1 MTFESASKALEDMAK
16 NLDEKSKADKAG
28 KFAMEAIRGHIYYAT
43 GMPPLS
49 AATKAFRGSDANP
62 LQDSGALRDSITYEV
77 VGNNTA
83 SVGTNKVYAP
93 IQNNGG
99 TITAKKNWLFIPAAG
114 VKKLEGSFGYGP
126 TNVLKGLKANNY
138 VYRVG
143 RTICYRKRGTNAPGR
158 VVYYLKKSVVIPK
171 RRFFYLTDEEISQ
184 ILSEVSN
191 DIL

>member
-16 NLDEKSKADKAG
+16 NLDEKSKAKKAG
-28 KFAMEAIRGHIYYAT
+28 LMASEMIRNHIYT
-43 GMPPLS
+43 GEGMPPLS
-49 AATKAFRGSDANP
+49 AATTAYRGQGKP
-62 LQDSGALRDSITYEV
+62 LQDTGSLRDSITYELL
-77 VGNNTA
+77 GNNTA
-83 SVGTNKVYAP
+83 SVGTDKVYAP

-126 TNVLKGLKANNY
+126 TNVLKGLKVKNY

-143 RTICYRKRGTNAPGR
+143 RTICYRERGTNAPGR

-171 RRFFYLTDEEISQ
+171 RRFFYLSDEEISQ

>member
-16 NLDEKSKADKAG
+16 NLDEKSKAKKAG
-28 KFAMEAIRGHIYYAT
+28 LMASEMIRSHIYT
-43 GMPPLS
+43 GEGMPSLS
-49 AATKAFRGSDANP
+49 AATTAYRGQGKP
-62 LQDSGALRDSITYEV
+62 LQDTGALRDSITYEL

-126 TNVLKGLKANNY
+126 TNVLKGLKVKNY

-143 RTICYRKRGTNAPGR
+143 RTICYRERGTTAPGR

-171 RRFFYLTDEEISQ
+171 RRFFYLSDEEISQ

>member
-1 MTFESASKALEDMAK
+1 MMFESASKALEDMAK

-49 AATKAFRGSDANP
+49 AATKAFRGSDAQP
-62 LQDSGALRDSITYEV
+62 LQGSGALRDSITYEV

-126 TNVLKGLKANNY
+126 TNVLKGLKVKNY

-171 RRFFYLTDEEISQ
+171 RRFFYLSDEEISQ

>member
-1 MTFESASKALEDMAK
+1 MKFESASKALEDMAK
-16 NLDEKSKADKAG
+16 NLDEKSKAEKAG
-28 KFAMEAIRGHIYYAT
+28 KFAMEAIRWHIYT
-43 GMPPLS
+43 GEGMPPLS
-49 AATKAFRGSDANP
+49 AATKAFRGSDAKP
-62 LQDSGALRDSITYEV
+62 LQDSTGLRESITYELI
-77 VGNNTA
+77 GNNTA

-114 VKKLEGSFGYGP
+114 VKKLERSFGYGP
-126 TNVLKGLKANNY
+126 TNVLKGLKVKNY

-143 RTICYRKRGTNAPGR
+143 RTICYRERGTNAPGR

-171 RRFFYLTDEEISQ
+171 RRFFYLSDEEISQ

>member
-1 MTFESASKALEDMAK
+1 MNFESASKALEDMAK
-16 NLDEKSKADKAG
+16 NLDEKSKAKKAG
-28 KFAMEAIRGHIYYAT
+28 LMASEMIRSHIYT
-43 GMPPLS
+43 GEGMPPLS
-49 AATKAFRGSDANP
+49 AATTAYRGQGKP
-62 LQDSGALRDSITYEV
+62 LQDTGALRDSITYELI
-77 VGNNTA
+77 GNNTA

-126 TNVLKGLKANNY
+126 TNVLKGLKVKNY

-143 RTICYRKRGTNAPGR
+143 RTICYRERGTTAPGR

>member
-1 MTFESASKALEDMAK
+1 MKFESASKALEDMAK

-126 TNVLKGLKANNY
+126 TNVLKGLKVKNY

-143 RTICYRKRGTNAPGR
+143 RTICYRERGTTAPGR

>member
-1 MTFESASKALEDMAK
+1 MKFESASKALEDMAK
-16 NLDEKSKADKAG
+16 NLDEKSKAKKAG
-28 KFAMEAIRGHIYYAT
+28 LMASEMIRRHIYT
-43 GMPPLS
+43 GEGMPPLS
-49 AATKAFRGSDANP
+49 AATTAYRGQGKP
-62 LQDSGALRDSITYEV
+62 LQDTGALRDSITYEL

-126 TNVLKGLKANNY
+126 TNVLKGLKVKNY

-143 RTICYRKRGTNAPGR
+143 RTICYRERGTTAPGR

-171 RRFFYLTDEEISQ
+171 RRFFYLSDEEISQ
-184 ILSEVSN
+184 MLSEVSN

>member
-16 NLDEKSKADKAG
+16 NLDEKSKAEKAG
-28 KFAMEAIRGHIYYAT
+28 KFAMEAIRWHIYT
-43 GMPPLS
+43 GEGMPPLS
-49 AATKAFRGSDANP
+49 AATTAYRRQGKT
-62 LQDSGALRDSITYEV
+62 LQDTGALRDSITYELI
-77 VGNNTA
+77 GNNTA
-83 SVGTNKVYAP
+83 SVGTDKVYAP

-126 TNVLKGLKANNY
+126 TNVLKGLKVKNY

-143 RTICYRKRGTNAPGR
+143 RTICYRERGTTAPGR

-171 RRFFYLTDEEISQ
+171 RRFFYLSDEEISQ

>member
-1 MTFESASKALEDMAK
+1 MNFESASKALEDMAK

-28 KFAMEAIRGHIYYAT
+28 LMASEMIRNHIYT
-43 GMPPLS
+43 GEGMPPLS
-49 AATKAFRGSDANP
+49 AATTAYRGQGKP
-62 LQDSGALRDSITYEV
+62 LQDTGALRDSITYELI
-77 VGNNTA
+77 GNNTA

-126 TNVLKGLKANNY
+126 TNVLKGLKAKNY

-143 RTICYRKRGTNAPGR
+143 RTICYRERGTNAPGR

-171 RRFFYLTDEEISQ
+171 RRFFYLSDEEISQ
-184 ILSEVSN
+184 MLSEVSN

>member
-1 MTFESASKALEDMAK
+1 MNFESASKALEDMAK

-49 AATKAFRGSDANP
+49 AATRAFRGSDAKP
-62 LQDSGALRDSITYEV
+62 LQDSTGLRESITYELI
-77 VGNNTA
+77 GNNTA
-83 SVGTNKVYAP
+83 SVGTNKIYAP

-126 TNVLKGLKANNY
+126 TNVLNGLKVKNY

-171 RRFFYLTDEEISQ
+171 RRFFYLSDEEISQ
-184 ILSEVSN
+184 MLSEVSN

>member
-16 NLDEKSKADKAG
+16 NLDEKSKAKKAG
-28 KFAMEAIRGHIYYAT
+28 LMASEMIRSHIYT
-43 GMPPLS
+43 GEGMPPLS
-49 AATKAFRGSDANP
+49 AATTAYRGQGKP
-62 LQDSGALRDSITYEV
+62 LQDTGALRDSITYELL
-77 VGNNTA
+77 GNNTA
-83 SVGTNKVYAP
+83 SVGTDKVYAP

-126 TNVLKGLKANNY
+126 TNVLKGLKVKNY

-143 RTICYRKRGTNAPGR
+143 RTICYRERGTNAPGR

-171 RRFFYLTDEEISQ
+171 RRFFYLSDEEISQ
-184 ILSEVSN
+184 MLSEVSN

>member
-1 MTFESASKALEDMAK
+1 MTFESANKALEDMAK
-16 NLDEKSKADKAG
+16 NLDEKSKAKKAG
-28 KFAMEAIRGHIYYAT
+28 LMASEIIRSHIYT
-43 GMPPLS
+43 GEGMPPLS
-49 AATKAFRGSDANP
+49 AATTAYRGQGKP
-62 LQDSGALRDSITYEV
+62 LQDTGALRDSITYEL

-126 TNVLKGLKANNY
+126 TNVLKGLKVKNY

-143 RTICYRKRGTNAPGR
+143 RTICYRERGTTAPGR

-171 RRFFYLTDEEISQ
+171 RRFFYLSDEEISQ
-184 ILSEVSN
+184 MLSEVSN

>member
-16 NLDEKSKADKAG
+16 NLDEKSKAKKAG
-28 KFAMEAIRGHIYYAT
+28 LMASEMIRSHIYT
-43 GMPPLS
+43 GEGMPPLS
-49 AATKAFRGSDANP
+49 AATTAYRGQGKP
-62 LQDSGALRDSITYEV
+62 LQDTGALRDSITYEL

-126 TNVLKGLKANNY
+126 TNVLKGLKVKNY

-143 RTICYRKRGTNAPGR
+143 RTICYRERGTTAPGR

-171 RRFFYLTDEEISQ
+171 RRFFYLSDEEISQ
-184 ILSEVSN
+184 MLSEVSN

>member
-1 MTFESASKALEDMAK
+1 MTFESVNKALEDMAK
-16 NLDEKSKADKAG
+16 NLDEKSKAKKAG
-28 KFAMEAIRGHIYYAT
+28 LMASEIIRSHIYT
-43 GMPPLS
+43 GEGMPPLS
-49 AATKAFRGSDANP
+49 AATTAYRGQGKP
-62 LQDSGALRDSITYEV
+62 LQDTGALRDSITYELI
-77 VGNNTA
+77 GNNTA
-83 SVGTNKVYAP
+83 SVGTDKVYAP

-126 TNVLKGLKANNY
+126 TNVLKGLKVKNY

-143 RTICYRKRGTNAPGR
+143 RTICYRERGTTAPGR

-171 RRFFYLTDEEISQ
+171 RRFFYLSDEEISQ

>member
-1 MTFESASKALEDMAK
+1 MNFESASKALEDMAK

-49 AATKAFRGSDANP
+49 AATRAFRGSDANP
-62 LQDSGALRDSITYEV
+62 LQDSGALRDSITYEL

-126 TNVLKGLKANNY
+126 TNVLKGLKVKNY

-171 RRFFYLTDEEISQ
+171 RRFFYLSDEEISQ

>member
-1 MTFESASKALEDMAK
+1 MNFESASKALEDMAK

-49 AATKAFRGSDANP
+49 AATTAYRGQGKP
-62 LQDSGALRDSITYEV
+62 LQDTGALRDSITYEL

-126 TNVLKGLKANNY
+126 TNVLKGLKVKNY

-143 RTICYRKRGTNAPGR
+143 RTICYRERGTTAPGR

-171 RRFFYLTDEEISQ
+171 RRFFYLSDEEISQ

>member
-16 NLDEKSKADKAG
+16 NLDEKSKAKKVGLMASE
-28 KFAMEAIRGHIYYAT
+28 MIRSHIYT
-43 GMPPLS
+43 GEGMPPLS
-49 AATKAFRGSDANP
+49 AATTAYRGQGKP
-62 LQDSGALRDSITYEV
+62 LQDTGALRDSITYELI
-77 VGNNTA
+77 GNNTA

-126 TNVLKGLKANNY
+126 TNVLKGLKVKNY

-143 RTICYRKRGTNAPGR
+143 RTICYRERGTNAPGR

-171 RRFFYLTDEEISQ
+171 RRFFYLSDEEISQ

>member
-1 MTFESASKALEDMAK
+1 MTFESANKALEDMAK
-16 NLDEKSKADKAG
+16 NLDEKSKAKKAG
-28 KFAMEAIRGHIYYAT
+28 LMASEMIRNHIYT
-43 GMPPLS
+43 GEGMPPLS
-49 AATKAFRGSDANP
+49 AATTAYRGQGNP
-62 LQDSGALRDSITYEV
+62 LQDTGALRDSITYELI
-77 VGNNTA
+77 GNNTA
-83 SVGTNKVYAP
+83 SVGTDKVYAP

-114 VKKLEGSFGYGP
+114 VKKLERSFGYGP
-126 TNVLKGLKANNY
+126 TNVLKGLKVKNY

-143 RTICYRKRGTNAPGR
+143 RTICYRERGTNAPGR

-171 RRFFYLTDEEISQ
+171 RRFFYLSDEEISQ

>member
-1 MTFESASKALEDMAK
+1 MTFESANKALEDMAK
-16 NLDEKSKADKAG
+16 NLDEKSKAKKAG
-28 KFAMEAIRGHIYYAT
+28 LMASEMIRSHIYT
-43 GMPPLS
+43 GEGMPPLS
-49 AATKAFRGSDANP
+49 AATTAYRGQGKP
-62 LQDSGALRDSITYEV
+62 LQDTGALRDSITYELI
-77 VGNNTA
+77 GNNTA

-114 VKKLEGSFGYGP
+114 VKKLERSFGYGP
-126 TNVLKGLKANNY
+126 TNVLKGLKVKNY

-143 RTICYRKRGTNAPGR
+143 RTICYRERGTNAPGR